1 MDGLLS
7 VTECSTIAKFLPTC
21 RGPPPVSPHMSA
33 FRSIT
38 STTTRLAT
46 TRLAATSSRR
56 AGVRTAVVMSS
67 SRKPGVA
74 TDEEFDAFL
83 ARNAER
89 NVYVCDARNPDFSVE
104 PDDEKFGGEGKSAPI
119 ADCGTSKRPRA
130 VNVPFKRDEKR
141 LDPEALRALENA
153 VGGDKTSPIVTHC
166 GGGGRGQKAKE
177 YLESL
182 GYDNVI
188 NGGGPA
194 VAELW
199 AKFGST

>member
-1 MDGLLS
+1 
-7 VTECSTIAKFLPTC
+7 
-21 RGPPPVSPHMSA
+21 
-33 FRSIT
+33 
-38 STTTRLAT
+38 
-46 TRLAATSSRR
+46 
-56 AGVRTAVVMSS
+56 MSS

-83 ARNAER
+83 ARNAAR

-141 LDPEALRALENA
+141 LDPEALRALEDA
-153 VGGDKTSPIVTHC
+153 VGGDKTTPIVTHC

>member
-1 MDGLLS
+1 MDVLFKSKYNDDARAL
-7 VTECSTIAKFLPTC
+7 
-21 RGPPPVSPHMSA
+21 GPLFSPLSPHMWA
-33 FRSIT
+33 LRSIP
-38 STTTRLAT
+38 STTRLAT
-46 TRLAATSSRR
+46 VASTATTSSPRARR
-56 AGVRTAVVMSS
+56 AVVMSATPS

-83 ARNAER
+83 ARNAHR
-89 NVYVCDARNPDFSVE
+89 KVYVCDARNPDFSVE
-104 PDDEKFGGEGKSAPI
+104 PDDEKFGGDGKSAPI

-130 VNVPFKRDEKR
+130 VNVPYKRDENR
-141 LDPEALRALENA
+141 LDPNALKTLEDA
-153 VGGDKTSPIVTHC
+153 VGGDKTTPIVTHC

-182 GYDNVI
+182 GYVDVI

-199 AKFGST
+199 AKFGSA

>member
-1 MDGLLS
+1 MRIRMCRDRYGFR
-7 VTECSTIAKFLPTC
+7 FLKSQ
-21 RGPPPVSPHMSA
+21 GSPPVSPHMSA

-46 TRLAATSSRR
+46 TRLATTSSRR

-83 ARNAER
+83 ARNAAR

-141 LDPEALRALENA
+141 LDPEALRALEDA
-153 VGGDKTSPIVTHC
+153 VGGDKTTPIVTHC

>member
-1 MDGLLS
+1 
-7 VTECSTIAKFLPTC
+7 
-21 RGPPPVSPHMSA
+21 MSA

>member
-7 VTECSTIAKFLPTC
+7 VTECSTIAKFRP